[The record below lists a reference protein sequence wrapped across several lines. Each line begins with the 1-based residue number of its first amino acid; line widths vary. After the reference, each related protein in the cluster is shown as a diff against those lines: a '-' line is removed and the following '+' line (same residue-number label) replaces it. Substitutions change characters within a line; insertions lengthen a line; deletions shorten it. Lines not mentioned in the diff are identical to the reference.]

1 MRLVDLVECGSG
13 GVVRGARV
21 PMGPGYQTAFAE
33 RIRRE
38 AKIKTGAVGMIRS
51 PEQAEHILR
60 TGQADAVVLARQLLR
75 DPYWPLTA
83 ARALGVQVPWPV
95 QYERARD

>member
-1 MRLVDLVECGSG
+1 M
-13 GVVRGARV
+13 
-21 PMGPGYQTAFAE
+21 
-33 RIRRE
+33 
-38 AKIKTGAVGMIRS
+38 KTGAVGLIRS

-60 TGQADAVVLARQLLR
+60 TGQADAVILARQLLR

-83 ARALGVQVPWPV
+83 AKVLGVQVPWPV